1 MATQAEETQAKE
13 FLKRAE
19 IRTMKKDL
27 LSLREVDALKERDK
41 IAHIKTLEEQQAEQ
55 QKKIQ
60 EKESLEKS
68 KREDIL
74 QKNEGQ
80 ERIAEKDLKNY
91 ASEQE
96 RQQIFLLES
105 QRLGFEKQV
114 DAIDKEKDPA
124 LKLEKNKLLLQKR
137 DWQAKLN
144 TILEQEKKLEGEQ
157 AFVSQKSQTTTIPT
171 ERKSLEERRGEL
183 EIEIQNIEKKRWEV
197 EKQIEN
203 IDNKVKQTDSSLE
216 QLVLEKN
223 GLRNKILGMDKSI
236 RDIYSGVMAREEEK
250 RRGQAEEQ
258 IAKREAAAKMKAKEN
273 EKVQRKQWSSTAINR
288 QQKDEGYLS
297 KAPAAIKERL
307 AKSAE
312 VEEEQRTKF
321 LHDVAN
327 WSGEKDKEPQVQE
340 QKIIMPV
347 PPQAKRSQ
355 APVVPTPPVP
365 KRINK

>member
-105 QRLGFEKQV
+105 ERLE
-114 DAIDKEKDPA
+114 
-124 LKLEKNKLLLQKR
+124 
-137 DWQAKLN
+137 
-144 TILEQEKKLEGEQ
+144 
-157 AFVSQKSQTTTIPT
+157 
-171 ERKSLEERRGEL
+171 
-183 EIEIQNIEKKRWEV
+183 
-197 EKQIEN
+197 
-203 IDNKVKQTDSSLE
+203 
-216 QLVLEKN
+216 
-223 GLRNKILGMDKSI
+223 
-236 RDIYSGVMAREEEK
+236 
-250 RRGQAEEQ
+250 
-258 IAKREAAAKMKAKEN
+258 
-273 EKVQRKQWSSTAINR
+273 
-288 QQKDEGYLS
+288 
-297 KAPAAIKERL
+297 L
-307 AKSAE
+307 AKS
-312 VEEEQRTKF
+312 VFGMHHQRTATPFGDCQLRIPGERPGKTV
-321 LHDVAN
+321 VA
-327 WSGEKDKEPQVQE
+327 GDGMYLGTGPVQGI
-340 QKIIMPV
+340 QKPV
-347 PPQAKRSQ
+347 ERGPCPVVRARRSQ
-355 APVVPTPPVP
+355 VAQQEHLPGFQAHH
-365 KRINK
+365 IGI